1 MVAAAVALL
10 LTACATPQSEQESGA
25 LSGTALVT
33 SESTPAPA
41 PSCDRLRPRTTGVA
55 YEPATPN
62 LGSGDITVC
71 DLAGGWSMVVPQA
84 WFERP
89 SQQHGREIMS
99 YDPARTESSGGV
111 PGREQILVRLQMV
124 QNPTGLAPAAFA
136 ATPFGGIWEKVRDQ
150 KQVTIA
156 GQPAEL
162 YEVGNIPP
170 SSPDQ
175 PETTLFWYL
184 RSPFFADR
192 MVRVSLARPD
202 AALRAEG
209 ERIVA
214 SLRFFQPTPINF
226 VPTVSRAAAIARVT
240 SRAELVLTRIEAK
253 LVLRKELEAT
263 KQFGTEWWSDPDAL
277 AWVVVY
283 VGTGIHQQNFGPGF
297 RLNGTPAPPPPCLS
311 GLVIF
316 PADGESGS
324 QIGPGCNPGSSWPT
338 WFDSLIDHGN

>member
-1 MVAAAVALL
+1 M
-10 LTACATPQSEQESGA
+10 
-25 LSGTALVT
+25 
-33 SESTPAPA
+33 
-41 PSCDRLRPRTTGVA
+41 GVA
-55 YEPATPN
+55 YEPATAN
-62 LGSGDITVC
+62 LSSGDITVC

-99 YDPARTESSGGV
+99 YDPARMESSGGI
-111 PGREQILVRLQMV
+111 PGREQVLVRLQMV

-136 ATPFGGIWEKVRDQ
+136 ATPFGGIREMIRDQ

-156 GQPAEL
+156 GQAAEL

-175 PETTLFWYL
+175 SETTLFWYL
-184 RSPFFADR
+184 KSPFFADR
-192 MVRVSLARPD
+192 MVLVSLARPD

-226 VPTVSRAAAIARVT
+226 VPTVSRAAAITRATAR
-240 SRAELVLTRIEAK
+240 AGLVLTRIEAK

-263 KQFGTEWWSDPDAL
+263 KRFGVDWWSDPDAL
-277 AWVVVY
+277 TWVVVY
-283 VGTGIHQQNFGPGF
+283 SGTGIYQVNFGPGF
-297 RLNGTPAPPPPCLS
+297 RPNATPAPPPPPCLL

-324 QIGPGCNPGSSWPT
+324 QIGPGCDTGSSWPT
-338 WFDSLIDHGN
+338 WFDSLIDHGP

>member
-1 MVAAAVALL
+1 MAAVLAAL
-10 LTACATPQSEQESGA
+10 LTACATPHSEQAGA
-25 LSGTALVT
+25 GTAFVT
-33 SESTPAPA
+33 SESSPAPTPA
-41 PSCDRLRPRTTGVA
+41 SCDRGRPASTGVA
-55 YEPATPN
+55 YEPATAN
-62 LGSGDITVC
+62 LTSGDITVC
-71 DLAGGWSMVVPQA
+71 DLAGGWSMIVPQA

-99 YDPARTESSGGV
+99 YDPARMDSSGSN
-111 PGREQILVRLQMV
+111 PGREQILVRLQMI
-124 QNPTGLAPAAFA
+124 QNPTGIAPAAFA
-136 ATPFGGIWEKVRDQ
+136 ATPFGGIQETIRVH

-175 PETTLFWYL
+175 PETVLHWYL
-184 RSPFFADR
+184 KSPFFADR
-192 MVRVSLARPD
+192 MVRVSLTRPD

-214 SLRFFQPTPINF
+214 SLRFFQPKPIDF
-226 VPTVSRAAAIARVT
+226 VPRVSRAAAIARVT

-263 KQFGTEWWSDPDAL
+263 KQFGIDWWSDPDAL
-277 AWVVVY
+277 TWVVVY
-283 VGTGIHQQNFGPGF
+283 AGTGIYQRNFGPGF
-297 RLNGTPAPPPPCLS
+297 RPNATTAPTPAPCLS
-311 GLVIF
+311 GLLIF

-324 QIGPGCNPGSSWPT
+324 QIGPGCNIGTSWPA
-338 WFDSLIDHGN
+338 WFESLIDHGR

>member
-226 VPTVSRAAAIARVT
+226 VPTVSRTAAIARVT

-283 VGTGIHQQNFGPGF
+283 AGTGIHQQNFGPGF

>member
-1 MVAAAVALL
+1 M
-10 LTACATPQSEQESGA
+10 
-25 LSGTALVT
+25 
-33 SESTPAPA
+33 
-41 PSCDRLRPRTTGVA
+41 
-55 YEPATPN
+55 
-62 LGSGDITVC
+62 
-71 DLAGGWSMVVPQA
+71 PQA

-283 VGTGIHQQNFGPGF
+283 AGTGIHQQNFGPGF

>member
-1 MVAAAVALL
+1 LAAALVLL

-283 VGTGIHQQNFGPGF
+283 AGTGIHQQNFGPGF